1 LTVPGRVDESGG
13 RIVLVID
20 FHLHVTRTEE
30 YNEWFLDWM
39 RRLHGERGLDQLR
52 TVLASPE
59 GLLRYMD
66 EQGIDYVVA
75 LAETNTM
82 VTGVST
88 NDRVA
93 EFCRGSDRL
102 IPFGNINPYVTYN
115 RTAELEKCVSELG
128 IKGFKLYPTYQ
139 HFYPN
144 ENRLFPLYERAQDL
158 SIPVM
163 IHTGSSVF
171 PGSLMKYGDPLFLD
185 EIAVFFPEL
194 KIIQSHAGRG
204 FWYDRAFFL
213 AGLHKNVYMDITGLP
228 PQNLLKYFPDLER
241 NAEKIIFGSDW
252 PGIIDIKRN
261 VRAIKELPISP
272 STKAK
277 ILGKNAAAL
286 LGLRNLVG

>member
-1 LTVPGRVDESGG
+1 M
-13 RIVLVID
+13 LVID
-20 FHLHVTRTEE
+20 FHLHVTTVDE

-39 RRLHGERGLDQLR
+39 RKLHGEEGLTHLQ

-59 GLLRYMD
+59 SLLQFMD

-82 VTGVST
+82 ITGVSL

-93 EFCRGSDRL
+93 EFCRGSERL
-102 IPFGNINPYVTYN
+102 VPFANINPYVTFN
-115 RTAELEKCVSELG
+115 QVSELERCVSKLG
-128 IKGFKLYPTYQ
+128 VKGLKLYPTYQ

-144 ENRLFPLYERAQDL
+144 DNRLFPIYERAQEL
-158 SIPVM
+158 GIPVM
-163 IHTGSSVF
+163 LHTGSSVF

-185 EIAVFFPEL
+185 EIAVFFPRL

-213 AGLHKNVYMDITGLP
+213 AGLHENVYMDITGLP

-241 NAEKIIFGSDW
+241 NADKIIFGSDW

-261 VRAIKELPISP
+261 VAAILELPISK

-277 ILGKNAAAL
+277 ILGKNAAIL
-286 LGLRNLVG
+286 LEIEETKKVK

>member
-1 LTVPGRVDESGG
+1 L
-13 RIVLVID
+13 IID
-20 FHLHVTRTEE
+20 FHLHVTRVEE
-30 YNEWFLDWM
+30 YNEWFLEWM
-39 RRLHGERGLDQLR
+39 SRLHGERGLGQLR

-59 GLLRYMD
+59 GLIQYMD
-66 EQGIDYVVA
+66 DQGVDYVVA

-93 EFCRGSDRL
+93 EFCRGNDRL
-102 IPFGNINPYVTYN
+102 IPFGNINPYVTFN
-115 RTAELEKCVSELG
+115 QVGELERCVSELG

-144 ENRLFPLYERAQDL
+144 DNRLFSLYERAQEL
-158 SIPVM
+158 NIPVM
-163 IHTGSSVF
+163 VHTGSSVF

-204 FWYDRAFFL
+204 FWYDRAFFM
-213 AGLHKNVYMDITGLP
+213 AGLHENVYMDITGLP
-228 PQNLLKYFPDLER
+228 PKNLLKYFPDLER
-241 NAEKIIFGSDW
+241 NADKIIFGSDW

-261 VRAIKELPISP
+261 VRAIMELPIST

-277 ILGKNAAAL
+277 ILGENAAGL
-286 LGLRNLVG
+286 LGIEETGRGK

>member
-1 LTVPGRVDESGG
+1 ML
-13 RIVLVID
+13 IID
-20 FHLHVTRTEE
+20 FHLHVTTADE

-39 RRLHGERGLDQLR
+39 RRLHGERGLAQLR

-59 GLLRYMD
+59 ALLQFMN

-93 EFCRGSDRL
+93 EFCRGSERL
-102 IPFGNINPYVTYN
+102 IPFANINPYVTFN
-115 RTAELEKCVSELG
+115 QVAELERCVAKLG
-128 IKGFKLYPTYQ
+128 VKGLKLYPTYQ

-144 ENRLFPLYERAQDL
+144 DNKLFPIYERAQGL
-158 SIPVM
+158 NIPVM

-185 EIAVFFPEL
+185 EIAVFFPKL

-213 AGLHKNVYMDITGLP
+213 TGLHENVYMDITGLP

-241 NAEKIIFGSDW
+241 NADKIIFGSDW
-252 PGIIDIKRN
+252 PGIIDIKKN
-261 VRAIKELPISP
+261 VRAIMELPISEP
-272 STKAK
+272 TKEK
-277 ILGKNAAAL
+277 ILGKNAATL
-286 LGLRNLVG
+286 LGIEGTRKVK

>member
-1 LTVPGRVDESGG
+1 M
-13 RIVLVID
+13 LVVD
-20 FHLHVTRTEE
+20 FHLHVTTADE
-30 YNEWFLDWM
+30 YNEWFLHWM
-39 RRLHGERGLDQLR
+39 RRLHGERGLTHLR

-59 GLLRYMD
+59 GLLQFMD
-66 EQGIDYVVA
+66 EQGVDYVVA

-93 EFCRGSDRL
+93 EFCRGSKRL
-102 IPFGNINPYVTYN
+102 IPFANINPYVTLN
-115 RTAELEKCVSELG
+115 QVAELERCVMELG
-128 IKGFKLYPTYQ
+128 IKGLKLYPTYQ

-144 ENRLFPLYERAQDL
+144 DNKLFPIYERAQGL
-158 SIPVM
+158 NIPVM

-185 EIAVFFPEL
+185 EIALFFPTL

-213 AGLHKNVYMDITGLP
+213 AGLHENVYLDITGLP

-241 NAEKIIFGSDW
+241 NADKIIFGSDW

-261 VRAIKELPISP
+261 VRAILELSISNTTKE
-272 STKAK
+272 K
-277 ILGKNAAAL
+277 ILGKNAATV
-286 LGLRNLVG
+286 LGIEGTRGVK

>member
-1 LTVPGRVDESGG
+1 
-13 RIVLVID
+13 LVID
-20 FHLHVTRTEE
+20 FHLHVTRAEE
-30 YNEWFLDWM
+30 YNEWFLGWM
-39 RRLHGERGLDQLR
+39 SRLHGERGLDQLR

-66 EQGIDYVVA
+66 DQGIDYVVA
-75 LAETNTM
+75 LAEMNTM

-93 EFCRGSDRL
+93 EFCRGNDRL
-102 IPFGNINPYVTYN
+102 IPFGNINPYVTFN
-115 RTAELEKCVSELG
+115 QVAELERCISELG
-128 IKGFKLYPTYQ
+128 IKGLKLYPTYQ

-144 ENRLFPLYERAQDL
+144 DNRLFPLYERAQEL

-163 IHTGSSVF
+163 VHTGSSVF

-213 AGLHKNVYMDITGLP
+213 AGLHENVYMDITGLP

-241 NAEKIIFGSDW
+241 NANKIIFGSDW
-252 PGIIDIKRN
+252 PGIIDIKSN
-261 VRAIKELPISP
+261 VRAIMELPIST
-272 STKAK
+272 STKTK
-277 ILGKNAAAL
+277 ILGENAAVV
-286 LGLRNLVG
+286 LGIEETGRVK

>member
-1 LTVPGRVDESGG
+1 M
-13 RIVLVID
+13 VID
-20 FHLHVTRTEE
+20 FHLHVTRAEE
-30 YNEWFLDWM
+30 YNEWFLGWM
-39 RRLHGERGLDQLR
+39 SRLHGERGLDQLR

-66 EQGIDYVVA
+66 DQGIDYVVA
-75 LAETNTM
+75 LAEMNTM

-93 EFCRGSDRL
+93 EFCRGNDRL
-102 IPFGNINPYVTYN
+102 IPFGNINPYVTFN
-115 RTAELEKCVSELG
+115 QVAELERCISELG
-128 IKGFKLYPTYQ
+128 IKGLKLYPTYQ

-144 ENRLFPLYERAQDL
+144 DNRLFPLYERAQEL

-163 IHTGSSVF
+163 VHTGSSVF

-213 AGLHKNVYMDITGLP
+213 AGLHENVYMDITGLP

-241 NAEKIIFGSDW
+241 NANKIIFGSDW
-252 PGIIDIKRN
+252 PGIIDIKSN
-261 VRAIKELPISP
+261 VRAIMELPIST
-272 STKAK
+272 STKTK
-277 ILGKNAAAL
+277 ILGENAAVV
-286 LGLRNLVG
+286 LGIEETGRVK

>member
-1 LTVPGRVDESGG
+1 M
-13 RIVLVID
+13 LVVD
-20 FHLHVTRTEE
+20 FHLHVTTADE
-30 YNEWFLDWM
+30 YNEWFLHWM
-39 RRLHGERGLDQLR
+39 RRLHGERGLTHLR

-59 GLLRYMD
+59 GLLQFMD
-66 EQGIDYVVA
+66 EQGVDYVVA

-93 EFCRGSDRL
+93 EFCRGSKRL
-102 IPFGNINPYVTYN
+102 IPFANINPYVTLN
-115 RTAELEKCVSELG
+115 QVAELERCVMELG
-128 IKGFKLYPTYQ
+128 IKGLKLYPTYQ

-144 ENRLFPLYERAQDL
+144 DNKLFPIYERAQGL
-158 SIPVM
+158 NIPVM

-171 PGSLMKYGDPLFLD
+171 PGSLMKYGNPLFLD
-185 EIAVFFPEL
+185 EIAVFFPTL

-213 AGLHKNVYMDITGLP
+213 AGLHENVYLDITGLP

-241 NAEKIIFGSDW
+241 NANKIIFGSDW

-261 VRAIKELPISP
+261 VRAILELSISNTTKE
-272 STKAK
+272 K
-277 ILGKNAAAL
+277 ILGKNAATV
-286 LGLRNLVG
+286 LGIEGTRGVK

>member
-1 LTVPGRVDESGG
+1 M
-13 RIVLVID
+13 VID

-39 RRLHGERGLDQLR
+39 RRLHGERGLDQLQ

-59 GLLRYMD
+59 DLLGYMD
-66 EQGIDYVVA
+66 DQGIDYVVA

-82 VTGVST
+82 ITGVST

-115 RTAELEKCVSELG
+115 RIGELERCVSELG
-128 IKGFKLYPTYQ
+128 IRGFKLYPTYQ

-158 SIPVM
+158 NIPVM

-213 AGLHKNVYMDITGLP
+213 AGLHENVYMDITGLP

-241 NAEKIIFGSDW
+241 NADKIIFGSDW

-261 VRAIKELPISP
+261 VRAIMELPISQ

-277 ILGKNAAAL
+277 ILGKNAAGL
-286 LGLRNLVG
+286 LGVEETGRVK

>member
-1 LTVPGRVDESGG
+1 LGG
-13 RIVLVID
+13 RIVLIID
-20 FHLHVTRTEE
+20 FHLHVTRVEE
-30 YNEWFLDWM
+30 YNEWFLEWM
-39 RRLHGERGLDQLR
+39 SRLHGERGLGQLR

-66 EQGIDYVVA
+66 DQGIDYVVA

-93 EFCRGSDRL
+93 EFCRGNDRL
-102 IPFGNINPYVTYN
+102 IPFGNINPYVTFN
-115 RTAELEKCVSELG
+115 QVGELERCVSELG

-144 ENRLFPLYERAQDL
+144 DNRLFSLYERAQEL
-158 SIPVM
+158 NIPVM
-163 IHTGSSVF
+163 VHTGSSIF

-204 FWYDRAFFL
+204 FWYDRAFFM
-213 AGLHKNVYMDITGLP
+213 AGLHENVYMDITGLP

-241 NAEKIIFGSDW
+241 NAGKIIFGSDW

-261 VRAIKELPISP
+261 VRAIMELPIST

-277 ILGKNAAAL
+277 ILGENAAAL
-286 LGLRNLVG
+286 LGIEEIGRVK

>member
-1 LTVPGRVDESGG
+1 M
-13 RIVLVID
+13 IID
-20 FHLHVTRTEE
+20 FHLHVTRVEE
-30 YNEWFLDWM
+30 YNEWFLEWM
-39 RRLHGERGLDQLR
+39 SRLHGERGLGQLR

-59 GLLRYMD
+59 GLIQYMD
-66 EQGIDYVVA
+66 DQGVDYVVA

-93 EFCRGSDRL
+93 EFCRGNDRL
-102 IPFGNINPYVTYN
+102 IPFGNINPYVTFN
-115 RTAELEKCVSELG
+115 QVGELERCVSELG

-144 ENRLFPLYERAQDL
+144 DNRLFSLYERAQEL
-158 SIPVM
+158 NIPVM
-163 IHTGSSVF
+163 VHTGSSVF

-204 FWYDRAFFL
+204 FWYDRAFFM
-213 AGLHKNVYMDITGLP
+213 AGLHENVYMDITGLP
-228 PQNLLKYFPDLER
+228 PKNLLKYFPDLER
-241 NAEKIIFGSDW
+241 NADKIIFGSDW

-261 VRAIKELPISP
+261 VRAIMELPIST

-277 ILGKNAAAL
+277 ILGENAAGL
-286 LGLRNLVG
+286 LGIEETGRGK

>member
-1 LTVPGRVDESGG
+1 M
-13 RIVLVID
+13 LVID
-20 FHLHVTRTEE
+20 FHLHVTTADE
-30 YNEWFLDWM
+30 YNDWFLDWM
-39 RRLHGERGLDQLR
+39 RRLHGEQGLTHLQ
-52 TVLASPE
+52 TVLGSPE
-59 GLLRYMD
+59 NLLQFMD

-82 VTGVST
+82 VTGVSI

-93 EFCRGSDRL
+93 EFCRGSERL
-102 IPFGNINPYVTYN
+102 IPFANINPYVTFN
-115 RTAELEKCVSELG
+115 QVGELERCVTKLG
-128 IKGFKLYPTYQ
+128 VKGLKLYPTYQ

-144 ENRLFPLYERAQDL
+144 DNKLFPIYERAQEL

-163 IHTGSSVF
+163 VHTGSSVF

-185 EIAVFFPEL
+185 EIAAFFPRL

-213 AGLHKNVYMDITGLP
+213 AGLHENVYMDITGLP

-241 NAEKIIFGSDW
+241 NADKIIFGSDW
-252 PGIIDIKRN
+252 PGIIDIKKN
-261 VRAIKELPISP
+261 VAAILDLSLSK

-277 ILGKNAAAL
+277 ILGKNAAVL
-286 LGLRNLVG
+286 LGIEETRGGK

>member
-1 LTVPGRVDESGG
+1 M
-13 RIVLVID
+13 LVID
-20 FHLHVTRTEE
+20 FHLHVTTADE

-39 RRLHGERGLDQLR
+39 RRLHGERGLSHLR
-52 TVLASPE
+52 AVLASPE
-59 GLLRYMD
+59 SLLQFMD

-75 LAETNTM
+75 LAEINTM
-82 VTGVST
+82 VTGVSI

-93 EFCRGSDRL
+93 EFCRRSERL
-102 IPFGNINPYVTYN
+102 IPFANINPYVTFN
-115 RTAELEKCVSELG
+115 QVAELERCVTKLG
-128 IKGFKLYPTYQ
+128 VKGLKLYPTYQ

-144 ENRLFPLYERAQDL
+144 DNKLFPIYERAQEF

-185 EIAVFFPEL
+185 EIAVFFPRL

-213 AGLHKNVYMDITGLP
+213 AGLHENVYIDITGLP

-241 NAEKIIFGSDW
+241 NADKIVFGSDW
-252 PGIIDIKRN
+252 PGIIDIKKN
-261 VRAIKELPISP
+261 VAAILDLPLSK

-277 ILGKNAAAL
+277 ILGENAARL
-286 LGLRNLVG
+286 LGMKGSTRSR

>member
-1 LTVPGRVDESGG
+1 L
-13 RIVLVID
+13 IID
-20 FHLHVTRTEE
+20 FHLHVTRAEE
-30 YNEWFLDWM
+30 YNEWFLEWM
-39 RRLHGERGLDQLR
+39 SRLHGERGLGQLR

-66 EQGIDYVVA
+66 DQGIDYVVA

-93 EFCRGSDRL
+93 EFCRGNDRL
-102 IPFGNINPYVTYN
+102 IPFGNINPYVTFN
-115 RTAELEKCVSELG
+115 QVGELERCVSELG

-144 ENRLFPLYERAQDL
+144 DNRLFSLYERAQEL
-158 SIPVM
+158 NIPVM
-163 IHTGSSVF
+163 VHTGSSIF

-204 FWYDRAFFL
+204 FWYDRAFFM
-213 AGLHKNVYMDITGLP
+213 AGLHENVYMDITGLP

-241 NAEKIIFGSDW
+241 NAGKIIFGSDW

-261 VRAIKELPISP
+261 VRAIMELPIST

-277 ILGKNAAAL
+277 ILGENAAAL
-286 LGLRNLVG
+286 LGIEEIGRVK

>member
-1 LTVPGRVDESGG
+1 M
-13 RIVLVID
+13 LVID
-20 FHLHVTRTEE
+20 FHLHVTTADE
-30 YNEWFLDWM
+30 YNEWVLDWM
-39 RRLHGERGLDQLR
+39 RRLHGERGLTHLR

-59 GLLRYMD
+59 NLLQFMD
-66 EQGIDYVVA
+66 KQGIDYVVA
-75 LAETNTM
+75 LAETNTL
-82 VTGVST
+82 VTGVSI

-93 EFCRGSDRL
+93 EFCRGSERL
-102 IPFGNINPYVTYN
+102 IPFANINPYVTFN
-115 RTAELEKCVSELG
+115 QVGELERCVTKLG
-128 IKGFKLYPTYQ
+128 VKGLKLYPTYQ

-144 ENRLFPLYERAQDL
+144 DNKLFPIYERAQEL

-185 EIAVFFPEL
+185 EIAVFFPRL

-213 AGLHKNVYMDITGLP
+213 AGLHENVYMDITGLP

-241 NAEKIIFGSDW
+241 NGDKIIFGSDW
-252 PGIIDIKRN
+252 PGIIDIKKN
-261 VRAIKELPISP
+261 VAAILELPISK

-277 ILGKNAAAL
+277 ILGNNAATL
-286 LGLRNLVG
+286 LGIEETRGGK

>member
-1 LTVPGRVDESGG
+1 M
-13 RIVLVID
+13 IID
-20 FHLHVTRTEE
+20 FHLHVTRAEE
-30 YNEWFLDWM
+30 YNEWFLEWM
-39 RRLHGERGLDQLR
+39 SRLHGERGLGQLR

-66 EQGIDYVVA
+66 DQGIDYVVA

-93 EFCRGSDRL
+93 EFCRGNDRL
-102 IPFGNINPYVTYN
+102 IPFGNINPYVTFN
-115 RTAELEKCVSELG
+115 QVGELERCVSELG

-144 ENRLFPLYERAQDL
+144 DNRLFSLYERAQEL
-158 SIPVM
+158 NIPVM
-163 IHTGSSVF
+163 VHTGSSIF

-204 FWYDRAFFL
+204 FWYDRAFFM
-213 AGLHKNVYMDITGLP
+213 AGLHENVYMDITGLP

-241 NAEKIIFGSDW
+241 NAGKIIFGSDW

-261 VRAIKELPISP
+261 VRAIMELPIST

-277 ILGKNAAAL
+277 ILGENAAAL
-286 LGLRNLVG
+286 LGIEEIGRVK

>member
-1 LTVPGRVDESGG
+1 M
-13 RIVLVID
+13 IID
-20 FHLHVTRTEE
+20 FHLHVTRAEE
-30 YNEWFLDWM
+30 YNEWFLEWM
-39 RRLHGERGLDQLR
+39 SRLHGERGLGQLR

-66 EQGIDYVVA
+66 DQGIDYVVA

-93 EFCRGSDRL
+93 EFCRGNDRL
-102 IPFGNINPYVTYN
+102 IPFGNINPYVTFN
-115 RTAELEKCVSELG
+115 QVGELERCVSELG

-144 ENRLFPLYERAQDL
+144 DNRLFSLYERAQEL
-158 SIPVM
+158 NIPVM
-163 IHTGSSVF
+163 VHTGSSIF

-185 EIAVFFPEL
+185 EIAVFFLEL

-213 AGLHKNVYMDITGLP
+213 AGLHENVYMDITGLP

-241 NAEKIIFGSDW
+241 NAGKIIFGSDW

-261 VRAIKELPISP
+261 VRAIMELPIST

-277 ILGKNAAAL
+277 ILGENAAAL
-286 LGLRNLVG
+286 LGIEEIGRVK

>member
-1 LTVPGRVDESGG
+1 M
-13 RIVLVID
+13 LVID
-20 FHLHVTRTEE
+20 FHLHVTMVDE

-39 RRLHGERGLDQLR
+39 RRVHGERGLAHLQ

-59 GLLRYMD
+59 SLLKFMD

-75 LAETNTM
+75 LAEMNTM
-82 VTGVST
+82 ITGVSL

-93 EFCRGSDRL
+93 EFCRGSERL
-102 IPFGNINPYVTYN
+102 VPFANINPYVTFN
-115 RTAELEKCVSELG
+115 QVSELERCVTKLG
-128 IKGFKLYPTYQ
+128 VKGLKLYPTYQ

-144 ENRLFPLYERAQDL
+144 DNRLFPIYERAQEL
-158 SIPVM
+158 GIPVM
-163 IHTGSSVF
+163 VHTGSSVF

-185 EIAVFFPEL
+185 EIAVFFPRL

-213 AGLHKNVYMDITGLP
+213 AGLHENVYMDITGLP

-241 NAEKIIFGSDW
+241 NADKIIFGSDW

-261 VRAIKELPISP
+261 VAAILELPISK

-277 ILGKNAAAL
+277 ILGKNAAIL
-286 LGLRNLVG
+286 LEIEETRGSK

>member
-1 LTVPGRVDESGG
+1 M
-13 RIVLVID
+13 LVID
-20 FHLHVTRTEE
+20 FHLHITRADE

-39 RRLHGERGLDQLR
+39 RKVHGERGLDHLR
-52 TVLASPE
+52 NALASPE
-59 GLLRYMD
+59 ALLQYMD
-66 EQGIDYVVA
+66 GEGIDYAVA
-75 LAETNTM
+75 LAEMNIM

-93 EFCRGSDRL
+93 NFCRGKERL
-102 IPFGNINPYVTYN
+102 IPFANINPYVTFDQV
-115 RTAELEKCVSELG
+115 AELERCVNRLG
-128 IKGFKLYPTYQ
+128 IKGLKLYPTYQ

-144 ENRLFPLYERAQDL
+144 DKKLFPLYGKAQEL
-158 SIPVM
+158 GIPVM

-185 EIAVFFPEL
+185 EIAVFFPAL

-213 AGLHKNVYMDITGLP
+213 AGLHEHVYMDITGLP

-241 NAEKIIFGSDW
+241 NADKIIFGSDW
-252 PGIIDIKRN
+252 PGILDIKKN
-261 VRAIKELPISP
+261 VRAILELHISE

-277 ILGKNAAAL
+277 ILGKNAATL
-286 LGLRNLVG
+286 LGIEQTGRGE

>member
-1 LTVPGRVDESGG
+1 M
-13 RIVLVID
+13 LVVD
-20 FHLHVTRTEE
+20 FHLHVTTADE
-30 YNEWFLDWM
+30 YNEWFLHWM
-39 RRLHGERGLDQLR
+39 RRLHGERGLTHLR

-59 GLLRYMD
+59 GLLQFMD
-66 EQGIDYVVA
+66 EQGVDYVVA

-93 EFCRGSDRL
+93 EFCRGSKRL
-102 IPFGNINPYVTYN
+102 IPFANINPYVTLN
-115 RTAELEKCVSELG
+115 QVAELERCVMELG
-128 IKGFKLYPTYQ
+128 IKGLKLYPTYQ

-144 ENRLFPLYERAQDL
+144 DNKLFPIYERAQGL
-158 SIPVM
+158 NIPVM

-185 EIAVFFPEL
+185 EIAVFFPTL

-213 AGLHKNVYMDITGLP
+213 AGLHENVYLDITGLP

-241 NAEKIIFGSDW
+241 NADKIIFGSDW

-261 VRAIKELPISP
+261 VRAILELSISNTTKE
-272 STKAK
+272 K
-277 ILGKNAAAL
+277 ILGKNAATV
-286 LGLRNLVG
+286 LGIEGTKGVK

>member
-1 LTVPGRVDESGG
+1 
-13 RIVLVID
+13 
-20 FHLHVTRTEE
+20 
-30 YNEWFLDWM
+30 M
-39 RRLHGERGLDQLR
+39 RRVHGERGLAHLQ

-59 GLLRYMD
+59 SLLKFMD

-75 LAETNTM
+75 LAEMNTM
-82 VTGVST
+82 ITGVSL

-93 EFCRGSDRL
+93 EFCRGSERL
-102 IPFGNINPYVTYN
+102 VPFANINPYVTFN
-115 RTAELEKCVSELG
+115 QVSELERCVTKLG
-128 IKGFKLYPTYQ
+128 VKGLKLYPTYQ

-144 ENRLFPLYERAQDL
+144 DNKLFPIYERAQEL

-163 IHTGSSVF
+163 VHTGSSVF

-185 EIAVFFPEL
+185 EIAVFFPRL

-213 AGLHKNVYMDITGLP
+213 AGLHENVYMDITGLP

-241 NAEKIIFGSDW
+241 NADKIIFGSDW

-261 VRAIKELPISP
+261 VAAILELPISK

-277 ILGKNAAAL
+277 ILGKNAAIL
-286 LGLRNLVG
+286 LDIEETRGSK

>member
-1 LTVPGRVDESGG
+1 M
-13 RIVLVID
+13 LVID
-20 FHLHVTRTEE
+20 FHLHVTRVDE
-30 YNEWFLDWM
+30 YNDWFLDWM
-39 RRLHGERGLDQLR
+39 RKLHGERGLTHLR
-52 TVLASPE
+52 TVLTSPE
-59 GLLRYMD
+59 SLLKFMD

-82 VTGVST
+82 VTGVSM
-88 NDRVA
+88 NGRVA
-93 EFCRGSDRL
+93 EFCRGSERL
-102 IPFGNINPYVTYN
+102 IPFANINPYVTFN
-115 RTAELEKCVSELG
+115 QVGELERCVTKLG
-128 IKGFKLYPTYQ
+128 VKGLKLYPTYQ

-144 ENRLFPLYERAQDL
+144 DNKLFPIYERAQEL

-185 EIAVFFPEL
+185 EIAVFFPSL

-213 AGLHKNVYMDITGLP
+213 AGLHENVYMDITGLP

-241 NAEKIIFGSDW
+241 NADKIIFGSDW
-252 PGIIDIKRN
+252 PGIIDIKKN
-261 VRAIKELPISP
+261 VAAILDLPLSK

-277 ILGKNAAAL
+277 ILGKNAATL
-286 LGLRNLVG
+286 LRIEETRGGT

>member
-1 LTVPGRVDESGG
+1 M
-13 RIVLVID
+13 VID
-20 FHLHVTRTEE
+20 FHLHVTRAEE

-39 RRLHGERGLDQLR
+39 RRLHGERGLEQLR

-66 EQGIDYVVA
+66 DQGIDYVVA

-93 EFCRGSDRL
+93 AFCRGSDRL

-115 RTAELEKCVSELG
+115 RIAELERCVSELG

-144 ENRLFPLYERAQDL
+144 ENRLFPLYERAQEL

-163 IHTGSSVF
+163 VHTGSSVF
-171 PGSLMKYGDPLFLD
+171 RGSLMKYGDPLFLD

-213 AGLHKNVYMDITGLP
+213 AGLHENVYMDITGLP

-241 NAEKIIFGSDW
+241 NADKIIFGSDW

-261 VRAIKELPISP
+261 VRAIMELPISP

-286 LGLRNLVG
+286 LGVEETGRVK

>member
-1 LTVPGRVDESGG
+1 M
-13 RIVLVID
+13 LVID
-20 FHLHVTRTEE
+20 FHLHVTTVDE

-39 RRLHGERGLDQLR
+39 RKLHGEDGLTHLR
-52 TVLASPE
+52 SVLASPE
-59 GLLRYMD
+59 SLLQFMD

-75 LAETNTM
+75 LAEMNTM
-82 VTGVST
+82 VTGVSL

-93 EFCRGSDRL
+93 EFCRGSERL
-102 IPFGNINPYVTYN
+102 VPFANINPYLTFN
-115 RTAELEKCVSELG
+115 RVAELERCVTKLG
-128 IKGFKLYPTYQ
+128 VKGLKLYPTYQ

-144 ENRLFPLYERAQDL
+144 DNRLFPIYERAQEL
-158 SIPVM
+158 GIPVM
-163 IHTGSSVF
+163 LHTGSSVF

-185 EIAVFFPEL
+185 EIAVFFPRL

-213 AGLHKNVYMDITGLP
+213 AGLHENVYMDITGLP

-241 NAEKIIFGSDW
+241 NADKIIFGSDW

-261 VRAIKELPISP
+261 VAAILELPISK

-277 ILGKNAAAL
+277 ILGKNAAIL
-286 LGLRNLVG
+286 LEIEETKKVK

>member
-1 LTVPGRVDESGG
+1 M
-13 RIVLVID
+13 VID
-20 FHLHVTRTEE
+20 FHLHVTRAEE
-30 YNEWFLDWM
+30 YNEWFLEWM
-39 RRLHGERGLDQLR
+39 KRLYGARGLDQLR

-66 EQGIDYVVA
+66 DQGIDYVVA

-88 NDRVA
+88 NDHVA
-93 EFCRGSDRL
+93 EFCRGNDRL
-102 IPFGNINPYVTYN
+102 IPFGNINPYVTFN
-115 RTAELEKCVSELG
+115 QVAELERCISELG
-128 IKGFKLYPTYQ
+128 IKGLKLYPTYQ

-144 ENRLFPLYERAQDL
+144 DNRLFPLYERAQEL

-163 IHTGSSVF
+163 VHTGSSVF
-171 PGSLMKYGDPLFLD
+171 PGSLMKYGDPLLLD

-213 AGLHKNVYMDITGLP
+213 AGLHENVYMDITGLP

-241 NAEKIIFGSDW
+241 NANKIIFGSDW
-252 PGIIDIKRN
+252 PGIIDIKAN
-261 VRAIKELPISP
+261 VRAIMELPIST

-277 ILGKNAAAL
+277 IVGENAAVV
-286 LGLRNLVG
+286 LGIEETGRVK